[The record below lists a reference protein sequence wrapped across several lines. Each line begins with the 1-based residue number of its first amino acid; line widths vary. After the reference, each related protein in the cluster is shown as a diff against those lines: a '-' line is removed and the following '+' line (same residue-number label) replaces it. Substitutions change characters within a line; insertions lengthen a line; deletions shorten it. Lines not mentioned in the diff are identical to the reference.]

1 MDSTGYAYNPSE
13 LSINVGETVCWQ
25 WTDAMD
31 SHNVAEIAKEGDQVM
46 KEGGVYSGEIA
57 TTVDFR
63 YTFEEDTTFYYI
75 CEPHVSMDMVGKV
88 IVGNGGPQSEV
99 VDEPETTDDEESS
112 TPSIGILVSVIAMI
126 GISLLARRL

>member
-1 MDSTGYAYNPSE
+1 
-13 LSINVGETVCWQ
+13 
-25 WTDAMD
+25 
-31 SHNVAEIAKEGDQVM
+31 
-46 KEGGVYSGEIA
+46 
-57 TTVDFR
+57 
-63 YTFEEDTTFYYI
+63 
-75 CEPHVSMDMVGKV
+75 VGKV